1 MAGLIP
7 LGTVAK
13 PGEDIFPTTGPHL
26 DVRVKRKGEYIDPM
40 TARSILKNVL
50 VGKDR
55 TPLFKEEGK
64 EFKPSYT
71 ITSPYGKRVAP
82 TAGASTFHR
91 GIDIGIEGGTPLVYK
106 GYGTFKPGEGLGTL
120 ETIVDGVPYELKFLH
135 TKPGQKAEV
144 INQQQDVA
152 QMPQASQATTP
163 AKQDINLFVTL
174 PQKQL
179 KKRKEDPGANFLDY
193 YIGQSL
199 QTPRTSTGLKIDP
212 IALLTQAASGST
224 NYFS

>member
-26 DVRVKRKGEYIDPM
+26 DVRVKKKGEYIDPM
-40 TARSILKNVL
+40 TARSILQNVL
-50 VGKDR
+50 VGKDK
-55 TPLFKEEGK
+55 TPLFKQEGG

-71 ITSPYGKRVAP
+71 ITSPYGQRTAP

-91 GIDIGIEGGTPLVYK
+91 GIDIGIEGGTPLTYK
-106 GYGTFKPGEGLGTL
+106 GYGKFKPGEGLGTL
-120 ETIVDGVPYELKFLH
+120 ETTVDGVPYELKFLH
-135 TKPGQKAEV
+135 TKPGQQAEV
-144 INQQQDVA
+144 LGQQQQQVTQTA
-152 QMPQASQATTP
+152 QPTQTTANAP
-163 AKQDINLFVTL
+163 QDINLFITL
-174 PQKQL
+174 PQKQS
-179 KKRKEDPGANFLDY
+179 KTKEQDFLGG
-193 YIGQSL
+193 YISQALS
-199 QTPRTSTGLKIDP
+199 TPTRSTGLKIDP